1 MNTKSIVTDMNANT
15 EKRTIEGYASIFG
28 NIDSHKDIVMS
39 GAFKKTINEN
49 GNRIKLLWQHNIN
62 EPIGKPVKISE
73 DGKGLYFEAKIS
85 NTTIGNNALELVK
98 DGVLNEMSIGYDPIK
113 DEWDSKRNVRLLRE
127 IKLYE
132 ISVVTF
138 ASNENAQIS
147 GVKMDMF
154 AKLIEELKAGRA
166 ISRSNQDKIRQ
177 AIDALNAL
185 VEVEPEPEN
194 DVCPECASE
203 MENGT
208 CAECGYEMD
217 GCGAKPKP
225 KSHDNNIIDPNEFQ
239 LIMDEMKKYANA

>member
-1 MNTKSIVTDMNANT
+1 LNTKSIITDMNANT

-28 NIDSHKDIVMS
+28 NIDSHKDIVMG
-39 GAFKKTINEN
+39 GAFKKTLNEN

-73 DGKGLYFEAKIS
+73 DSKGLYFEAKIS
-85 NTTIGNNALELVK
+85 NTTMGNNALELVK

-138 ASNENAQIS
+138 ASNADAQIS

-166 ISRSNQDKIRQ
+166 ISQQNQDKIRT
-177 AIDALNAL
+177 AVDALNAL
-185 VEVEPEPEN
+185 IEVEVEKPE
-194 DVCPECASE
+194 DVCPECGGAIAD
-203 MENGT
+203 GT
-208 CAECGYEMD
+208 CAECGYATD
-217 GCGAKPKP
+217 GCGGKPNM
-225 KSHDNNIIDPNEFQ
+225 KSHENIIDPKIFQ
-239 LIMDEMKKYANA
+239 SMMDEVNRYK